1 MIIRENALYIL
12 IEGKPYSPEVS
23 FFKQL
28 SFPDDIV
35 PLEFVEVGGSGS
47 FNIVSELIYN
57 KIQDR
62 KKSIHHKIPVLAITD
77 NDFRKYPKTDDKS
90 DSTFND
96 LIQEKK
102 PQKIYLERHEWENF
116 LLDELDIITDILNS
130 SQINKIRQDMVQ
142 KDYIEKFLLQ
152 YFQNEIQIQTEFI
165 QCIRFRFGDLRKKY
179 PRLEDPKYKEIQ
191 DIKHLKQWYESELT
205 KQAQF
210 SKDEIESEK
219 YLDIFD
225 DVLDEYNWKNWLEDP
240 KSLLFEDGKKYFQGK
255 EAFKALLDHLVQK
268 FKISPSFLNEREFKP
283 LIIEEIQKNRDK
295 SVLVDQIDTLLRP
308 YLKMI
313 REGL

>member
-1 MIIRENALYIL
+1 M
-12 IEGKPYSPEVS
+12 
-23 FFKQL
+23 
-28 SFPDDIV
+28 
-35 PLEFVEVGGSGS
+35 
-47 FNIVSELIYN
+47 
-57 KIQDR
+57 
-62 KKSIHHKIPVLAITD
+62 
-77 NDFRKYPKTDDKS
+77 
-90 DSTFND
+90 
-96 LIQEKK
+96 
-102 PQKIYLERHEWENF
+102 
-116 LLDELDIITDILNS
+116 LDELDIITDILNS